1 MKNSDYIKNSI
12 KNLKDYAKSKGFKI
26 VWRNVTTN
34 CGDFCIF
41 IYNLN
46 TGYHSRYLVGFDGD
60 WDATD
65 NRSFDNCL
73 EAAHEYIRNYNK

>member
-34 CGDFCIF
+34 CGGFLYFHLQSQYWLSFKIF
-41 IYNLN
+41 D
-46 TGYHSRYLVGFDGD
+46 RF
-60 WDATD
+60 
-65 NRSFDNCL
+65 
-73 EAAHEYIRNYNK
+73 